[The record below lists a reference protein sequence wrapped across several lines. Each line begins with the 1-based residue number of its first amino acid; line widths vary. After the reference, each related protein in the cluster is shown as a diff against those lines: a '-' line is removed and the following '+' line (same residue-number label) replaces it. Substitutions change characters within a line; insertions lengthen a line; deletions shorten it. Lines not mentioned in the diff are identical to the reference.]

1 MGSVFNSPFLEVGH
15 HIYSLVLDLCSPLVV
30 TFLLV
35 FLEFGLSG
43 YLLHYYYNL
52 QFLLEYY
59 LDLSTAGFL
68 YRTAILVIWAGELH
82 NSNKAFWLLTMHL
95 IIIDP

>member
-52 QFLLEYY
+52 QF
-59 LDLSTAGFL
+59 
-68 YRTAILVIWAGELH
+68 
-82 NSNKAFWLLTMHL
+82 
-95 IIIDP
+95 